1 MTYRD
6 LLNQL
11 KDLPQERLDD
21 DVTVYLALSE
31 ETIPVNSS
39 FTVSNSDPQAGILD
53 EGHFVLQ
60 VDF

>member
-31 ETIPVNSS
+31 ETIPANSS

>member
-11 KDLPQERLDD
+11 KDLSQERLDD
-21 DVTVYLALSE
+21 DVTVYLTLSE